1 MKTIT
6 IYCAFMDKESLH
18 AALQHSLSFP
28 NYYGANLDALYDCL
42 TELEEDTHLI
52 LQNILPSPAFGKL
65 WRKLP
70 AIIPILLSAFCKK
83 L

>member
-6 IYCAFMDKESLH
+6 IHCAFMDKERLH

-28 NYYGANLDALYDCL
+28 DYYGANLDALYDCL

-52 LQNILPSPAFGKL
+52 LQDMPPLPGFRETLEDASSDNPHFTVSFL
-65 WRKLP
+65 
-70 AIIPILLSAFCKK
+70 
-83 L
+83 

>member
-52 LQNILPSPAFGKL
+52 FQNMPPLPGFRETLEEASSDNPHFTVSFL
-65 WRKLP
+65 
-70 AIIPILLSAFCKK
+70 
-83 L
+83 